1 MQVQSNDI
9 KYAPNQA
16 ELASRNR
23 GSAEWDYIQGTERG
37 VFQISCNA
45 AVAFGG
51 VRAVTSPSPLFT
63 AYQSTFADN
72 WLSKISNKVYSLTN
86 EYNLIHDY
94 QSKNDA
100 GQFEYDRS
108 TINDCNDNSF
118 VNIIHVKSVNSNNYV
133 FVCRDIE
140 DSHTSNLN
148 IPCGQLLGYIGGSA
162 ENGTKGL
169 YFNAVNSSTGI
180 WKPGDTFQTAAI
192 AQREMISMDLG
203 IWGSYSPM
211 RNHPSFNVT
220 TLIINTTMMGD
231 SRLISAY
238 LTDYIFLLWNGS
250 TFTGGACNQN
260 IKTYT
265 MIGIIF
271 GSFCLFSCCIIWI
284 QEAEKEKR
292 RKKEA
297 NKKRTEDVA
306 SPLFIASQDGN
317 VAKVKVLLKAGGN
330 VNQARTTNGCTPLFI
345 ASQHGNVDTVK
356 VLIKAGANVD
366 HALTTTGVSPLFIAS
381 SRGNIDTLKVLIKA
395 GSNVNQAKT
404 TDGASP
410 LYVASQKGN
419 VDLVEVLLEAGGN
432 VNQHTHKNT
441 TPLNTASNNGHTEI
455 VRLLLQQ
462 TNIDLNKQDKWNTT
476 ALGRATLKNHT
487 EIIQLLKNAGAQ

>member
-16 ELASRNR
+16 ELASRNNNN
-23 GSAEWDYIQGTERG
+23 GEWDYIQGTERG

-51 VRAVTSPSPLFT
+51 VKAVTSPLFT

-94 QSKNDA
+94 TSKNDA

-118 VNIIHVKSVNSNNYV
+118 VNIIHVKSGNSKKYV
-133 FVCRDIE
+133 YVCRDIE

-148 IPCGQLLGYIGGSA
+148 IPCGQLLGYIGGRA
-162 ENGTKGL
+162 GNGTKGL

-192 AQREMISMDLG
+192 AQREMISQIDYG
-203 IWGSYSPM
+203 FWGSYSPM
-211 RNHPSFNVT
+211 YNHPSFNVT
-220 TLIINTTMMGD
+220 TLINTTMMGD

-250 TFTGGACNQN
+250 TYFTGGACNQN
-260 IKTYT
+260 IKTWT
-265 MIGIIF
+265 VIGIVF
-271 GSFCLFSCCIIWI
+271 GSFCLCSCCIGYNI
-284 QEAEKEKR
+284 EAEKEER
-292 RKKEA
+292 RKNEA
-297 NKKRTEDVA
+297 NKKRTGA
-306 SPLFIASQDGN
+306 SPLYIASQDGN

-330 VNQARTTNGCTPLFI
+330 VDQATPEDGRTPLYI
-345 ASQHGNVDTVK
+345 ASQNGNVAIVE
-356 VLIKAGANVD
+356 VLIKAG
-366 HALTTTGVSPLFIAS
+366 G
-381 SRGNIDTLKVLIKA
+381 
-395 GSNVNQAKT
+395 NVNQAKT
-404 TDGASP
+404 TDGVSP
-410 LYVASQKGN
+410 LYIASENGN
-419 VDLVEVLLEAGGN
+419 VATVKVLIKAGGKVNQATTDDGSSPLLIASEDGNVAVVKVLL
-432 VNQHTHKNT
+432 
-441 TPLNTASNNGHTEI
+441 
-455 VRLLLQQ
+455 
-462 TNIDLNKQDKWNTT
+462 
-476 ALGRATLKNHT
+476 
-487 EIIQLLKNAGAQ
+487 

>member
-16 ELASRNR
+16 ELASRNNNN
-23 GSAEWDYIQGTERG
+23 GEWDYIQGTERG

-51 VRAVTSPSPLFT
+51 VKAVTSPLFT

-94 QSKNDA
+94 TSKNDA

-118 VNIIHVKSVNSNNYV
+118 VNIIRVKSVNSKNYYV
-133 FVCRDIE
+133 YVCRDIE

-162 ENGTKGL
+162 GNGTKGL

-192 AQREMISMDLG
+192 AQREMISQIDYG
-203 IWGSYSPM
+203 FFWGSYSPM

-220 TLIINTTMMGD
+220 TLINTTMMGD

-250 TFTGGACNQN
+250 TYFTGGACNQN
-260 IKTYT
+260 IKTWT
-265 MIGIIF
+265 VVGIIF
-271 GSFCLFSCCIIWI
+271 GSFFLCTCCIGW
-284 QEAEKEKR
+284 QAGKEKEER
-292 RKKEA
+292 RKNEA
-297 NKKRTEDVA
+297 NKKRKEDVA
-306 SPLFIASQDGN
+306 SPLYIASQDGN

-330 VNQARTTNGCTPLFI
+330 VNQVRSTDGATPLYV
-345 ASQHGNVDTVK
+345 ASQEGNVDTVK
-356 VLIKAGANVD
+356 VLIKAGGNVNQ
-366 HALTTTGVSPLFIAS
+366 ARTTDGVSPLFIAS
-381 SRGNIDTLKVLIKA
+381 QKGHVDIVKVLIKA
-395 GSNVNQAKT
+395 GGNVNQATTDTGCSPLYIASQNGNLAIVKVLIEAGSNVNQH
-404 TDGASP
+404 
-410 LYVASQKGN
+410 N
-419 VDLVEVLLEAGGN
+419 
-432 VNQHTHKNT
+432 HTNI
-441 TPLNTASNNGHTEI
+441 TPLNKASYKGHTEI

-462 TNIDLNKQDKWNTT
+462 PNIDLNKK
-476 ALGRATLKNHT
+476 ALNKSPLDWATEKNHT